1 MPDRCLTSI
10 IFETGILFCV
20 KMIFGEAFRIAIGL
34 IFHWY
39 AFRWYAFRWYEYGV
53 DDSYRSRDEGYRL
66 FPYRWRALLTDEYAD
81 LLRGLVS
88 SSVAR

>member
-10 IFETGILFCV
+10 IFETGILFRV

-34 IFHWY
+34 SFH
-39 AFRWYAFRWYEYGV
+39 WYAFRWYEYGV

-66 FPYRWRALLTDEYAD
+66 FSCRWRALLTDQYAD

-88 SSVAR
+88 CSVAR